1 MLRNAVDNINSA
13 GTVDLSVD
21 GRRSIAVLIA
31 FIDKNIV
38 GFRTFYLKNGDSKY
52 ENRISDLLVE
62 YLTGCLDDEG
72 NGFIP
77 YRFVKNPTQAHS
89 TKESDI
95 GVRVRSNAHPL
106 ATIAEF
112 EAKRLSDSSANTEYV
127 YGERGGMERFK
138 RGHHASHLSFCG
150 MFGYVQSKTINEWTT
165 KINKWIQGLADADA
179 DSTIDWKPKPEKL
192 IQWSEEKG
200 VYKWRSKNDR
210 RGSTPIELHHY
221 FINLC

>member
-13 GTVDLSVD
+13 GTADLSLHG
-21 GRRSIAVLIA
+21 GRSVAVLIG
-31 FIDKNIV
+31 FIDKNIL
-38 GFRTFYLKNGDSKY
+38 GFPAFYLKHGDSKT

-62 YLTGCLDDEG
+62 YLTCCLDSEG

-95 GVRVRSNAHPL
+95 GVRVRTNAHPL
-106 ATIAEF
+106 TTIAEF
-112 EAKRLSDSSANTEYV
+112 EAKRLSGSSTNTEYV
-127 YGERGGMERFK
+127 YGERGGIERFK
-138 RGHHASHLSFCG
+138 RGHHASHLSLCG
-150 MFGYVQSKTINEWTT
+150 MFGYVQSKTIDEWTG
-165 KINKWIQGLADADA
+165 KINGWIQRLADADA

-192 IQWSEEKG
+192 VQLSEEKG
-200 VYKWRSKNDR
+200 INKWRSTNDR
-210 RGSTPIELHHY
+210 KGNAPIQLYHY